1 MTRIKQNLF
10 WAFAYNIILIP
21 FAAGTLY
28 PTFGIIFRPEWS
40 ALAMALSSVTLI
52 SLSLMH
58 KNYIPSIKANKN

>member
-21 FAAGTLY
+21 FAAGILY